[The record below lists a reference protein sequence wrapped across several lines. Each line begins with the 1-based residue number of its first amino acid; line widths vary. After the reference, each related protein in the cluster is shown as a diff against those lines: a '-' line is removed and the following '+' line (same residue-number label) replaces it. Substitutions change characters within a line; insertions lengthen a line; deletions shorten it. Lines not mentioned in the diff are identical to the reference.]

1 MLMNIKLI
9 LREKKH
15 EKNNTT
21 NINIVDHNAVIC
33 DMYNTI
39 CSDYR

>member
-1 MLMNIKLI
+1 M
-9 LREKKH
+9 KK
-15 EKNNTT
+15 NSTT
-21 NINIVDHNAVIC
+21 NINIINHNAVIC

>member
-1 MLMNIKLI
+1 MK
-9 LREKKH
+9 
-15 EKNNTT
+15 KNNTT
-21 NINIVDHNAVIC
+21 NINIINHNAVIC

>member
-1 MLMNIKLI
+1 M
-9 LREKKH
+9 KK
-15 EKNNTT
+15 NTT
-21 NINIVDHNAVIC
+21 NINIINHNAVIC